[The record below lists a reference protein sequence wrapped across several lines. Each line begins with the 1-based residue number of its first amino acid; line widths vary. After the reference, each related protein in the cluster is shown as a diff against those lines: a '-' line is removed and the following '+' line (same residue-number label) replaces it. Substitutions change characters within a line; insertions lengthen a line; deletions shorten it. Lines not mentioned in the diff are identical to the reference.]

1 MRPLPL
7 QVIMPI
13 PTTFRHCLS
22 CEAISGDVV
31 GESARREM
39 AREYPLEFLTDFERL
54 MAWINELSLRF
65 GPSLQ
70 VRVVDP
76 QSPEGLWKC
85 LRYGVRRYPAFIVNG
100 RKRLTGWDK
109 AALDTILE
117 GEMSIGSLQDETD
130 PSVAILP
137 VHMDNDA

>member
-1 MRPLPL
+1 MLL
-7 QVIMPI
+7 QVVMPI

-31 GESARREM
+31 GDTARQEM
-39 AREYPLEFLTDFERL
+39 FREYPADFLADFERL

-76 QSPEGLWKC
+76 QSLEGLWKC
-85 LRYGVRRYPAFIVNG
+85 LRYGVRRYPTFILPDG
-100 RKRLTGWDK
+100 RKVVGWER
-109 AALDTILE
+109 AALEQALQNIILK
-117 GEMSIGSLQDETD
+117 
-130 PSVAILP
+130 
-137 VHMDNDA
+137 

>member
-1 MRPLPL
+1 
-7 QVIMPI
+7 
-13 PTTFRHCLS
+13 
-22 CEAISGDVV
+22 
-31 GESARREM
+31 M
-39 AREYPLEFLTDFERL
+39 AREYPTEFLADFERL

-109 AALDTILE
+109 AALDSILE
-117 GEMSIGSLQDETD
+117 GEMSTGRAARQVDESQDPGIGKGRWLEET
-130 PSVAILP
+130 
-137 VHMDNDA
+137 